1 MKKISPTIQ
10 KIGFTS
16 FLITFVF
23 VIMALFYTKK
33 QDISSQQISD
43 HTLVPSQISEVVVPV
58 LYTEQTQQREYSQY
72 LNSVSKSNLFSKR
85 NKMDLKRAKY
95 QKKLNNHKYFKHS
108 EEDIAKII
116 RSKRVKNIP
125 NHTEITQGKS
135 KDKYNK
141 TDRPDLALEYDNMR
155 TMDPALQYV
164 PRERL
169 SVAYQET
176 MRRFQTEASIPNT
189 NWLERGPNNVGGR
202 TRAIMFDP
210 NDVTKRKVWAGG
222 VAGGLWYNN
231 DITSNTSEWQKVD
244 DFWAN
249 MAVTAIASD
258 PSNSQIFYVGT
269 GEGFFN
275 ADAVRGGG
283 IWKTTNG
290 GTTWTQL
297 TSTSTSDDFTY
308 IQELAVSPSGA
319 IFIATRGVSSSN
331 GGILRSIDGGN
342 NWTRVLAPGS
352 SIGASIASFSNNA
365 ADLDIAN
372 NGDIYASFGIF
383 SQGRIFRSSDNGN
396 SWTDITPSTNCH
408 RIELAVAPSASST
421 TNTTVLY
428 AVARATSGS
437 DNDVAWFRKSTNG
450 GANWT
455 DISIP
460 LYLNSNCT
468 VSTAHFT
475 RNQAWYD
482 LAIAIHPTDPNLVV
496 VGGVDVHRTT
506 NGGTSWSPIS
516 YWTGNCKPYVH
527 ADIHNIVFRPNF
539 TNELLI
545 GSDGGVSYSDN
556 AGDNG
561 VSAPNFSDRNL
572 GYNITQFY
580 ACAIRNEAGSN
591 NFLAGAQDN
600 GSQRYSQAGINATTE
615 VTGGDGA
622 FCFIDQNNGNRQ
634 ITSYVYNNYYRSTN
648 GGTSFSTL
656 TSSNTGQF
664 INPADLD
671 DRDASTSILYSSSA
685 TNQYRYYD
693 LINGSSQQIVT
704 TNIGGSS
711 ASAIKARTSTA
722 NRIFVGTFSGGV
734 YMIENAN
741 TASPTVTNIGSGITT
756 VGTVSSIDVSGAND
770 NNIIVTY
777 SNYGVKSVWY
787 TTDRGSNWISKDETG
802 YGLPDMPVRWV
813 LINPTNPQQVLL
825 ATELGVW
832 STDDITATNPGW
844 QPSNQSLANVRCDM
858 LRYRTSDKLVA
869 VATHARGLYTS
880 DVFQDMPAPQ
890 ALPATSITAN
900 SFTANWTTVTGSG
913 ISYRLDI
920 ATDNNFTNMVSG
932 YNNITVNGT
941 NLNIT
946 GLTQAT
952 IYYYRVRATNG
963 TFTSGNSN
971 TIATSTTIPAPVAT
985 AATNVDVGGF
995 TANWNAVTGAGIS
1008 YRVDVATNNSFTNV
1022 VATFYNATASGLNL
1036 NITGLN
1042 SNTDYFYRV
1051 RATNGLQTSPNSNI
1065 IQLKTNDLLAVVA
1078 TPATDVTT
1086 TSFRANWNAINGSGF
1101 SYRVD
1106 VATDNNFTNIIT
1118 GYNNRVVN
1126 GLSLNVTGLTTNT
1139 DYFYRVRA
1147 TNGTITTPNSNVI
1160 SVTVG
1165 VTAISDNVFGQ
1176 KIEIYPNPSQDF
1188 CIIKVDD
1195 SKSNVFGFEVYENT
1209 GKLLEKFEVKSQN
1222 QEIKVNI
1229 QNWKAGKYT
1238 IRLQQGD
1245 KKATKYFVK
1254 I

>member
-1 MKKISPTIQ
+1 MKQTFPSIRKTSIISFLLLSGLTIGLLFVYQKKQNIPIKTVSDKDEKISKTPE
-10 KIGFTS
+10 
-16 FLITFVF
+16 
-23 VIMALFYTKK
+23 KK
-33 QDISSQQISD
+33 QVIDIKTPELSSI
-43 HTLVPSQISEVVVPV
+43 H
-58 LYTEQTQQREYSQY
+58 TEQSSKVLNISPVSQA
-72 LNSVSKSNLFSKR
+72 
-85 NKMDLKRAKY
+85 DLARAKY
-95 QKKLNNHKYFKHS
+95 QQVLNNHRYFKHS
-108 EEDIAKII
+108 EEDIAKIM
-116 RSKRVKNIP
+116 RSKRIKNIP
-125 NHTEITQGKS
+125 NHAEIIQGKS
-135 KDKYNK
+135 NDKYNK

-155 TMDPALQYV
+155 TMDPILQRV

-176 MRRFQTEASIPNT
+176 MNRFQIEASIPNV
-189 NWLERGPNNVGGR
+189 NWSERGPNNVAGR

-249 MAVTAIASD
+249 MAVTSIASD
-258 PSNSQIFYVGT
+258 PSNPQIFYVGT

-275 ADAVRGGG
+275 VDAVRGGG

-290 GTTWTQL
+290 GTSWTQL
-297 TSTSTSDDFTY
+297 VNTSSNDDFAY
-308 IQELAVSPSGA
+308 IQEIVVNASGA
-319 IFIATRGVSSSN
+319 VFVATRGESSNN
-331 GGILRSIDGGN
+331 GGILRSIDGGSS
-342 NWTRVLAPGS
+342 WTRVLAPGS
-352 SIGASIASFSNNA
+352 NIGVSISSYANRA
-365 ADLDIAN
+365 ADLDIAS
-372 NGDIYASFGIF
+372 NGDIYACLGIF
-383 SQGRIFRSSDNGN
+383 SQGRVFRSSDSGN
-396 SWTDITPSTNCH
+396 SWTDITPSTNCY
-408 RIELAVAPSASST
+408 RIELAIAPSASNA

-450 GANWT
+450 GASWT
-455 DISIP
+455 DVTIP
-460 LYLNSNCT
+460 LYLNSNCSL
-468 VSTAHFT
+468 STAHFT

-482 LAIAIHPTDPNLVV
+482 LSISIHPTNPNIVL
-496 VGGVDVHRTT
+496 VGGVDVHRTID
-506 NGGTSWSPIS
+506 GGTSWSAVS
-516 YWTGNCKPYVH
+516 YWTGACKPYVH

-545 GSDGGVSYSDN
+545 ASDGGVSYSNN

-561 VSAPNFSDRNL
+561 ASSPNFSDRNL

-580 ACAIRNEAGSN
+580 ACAIRNEASSN
-591 NFLAGAQDN
+591 NFLAGSQDN
-600 GSQRYSQAGINATTE
+600 GTQRYSQAGINATTE

-693 LINGSSQQIVT
+693 LINGSSQQIVSAS
-704 TNIGGSS
+704 IGGSV
-711 ASAIKARTSTA
+711 SAIKARTSTA
-722 NRIFVGTFSGGV
+722 NRIFLGTFNGGV
-734 YMIENAN
+734 YMVENAN
-741 TASPTVTNIGSGITT
+741 TASPTVTNIGSGIST
-756 VGTVSSIDVSGAND
+756 VGTVSSIDVSGVND

-787 TTDRGSNWISKDETG
+787 TNNGGTSWISKDETG

-813 LINPTNPQQVLL
+813 LINPNNPQQVLL

-832 STDDITATNPGW
+832 STDNITASNPGW

-858 LRYRTSDKLVA
+858 LKYRTADKLVA

-890 ALPATSITAN
+890 ALPATNITAN
-900 SFTANWTTVTGSG
+900 SFTANWTTVTGAG
-913 ISYRLDI
+913 ISYRLDV
-920 ATDNNFTNMVSG
+920 ATDNNFTNILSS
-932 YNNITVNGT
+932 YNSVTVNGT
-941 NLNIT
+941 SLNIT

-963 TFTSGNSN
+963 TITSGNSN
-971 TIATSTTIPAPVAT
+971 IIAVSTTIPAPVAT

-995 TANWNAVTGAGIS
+995 SANWNTVNGSNIS
-1008 YRVDVATNNSFTNV
+1008 YRLDVATDNSFTNV
-1022 VATFYNATASGLNL
+1022 VASSFNVTANGLTFSV
-1036 NITGLN
+1036 TGLN
-1042 SNTDYFYRV
+1042 SNTDYYYRV

-1065 IQLKTNDLLAVVA
+1065 IQLKTTNLLAVVA

-1086 TSFRANWNAINGSGF
+1086 TSFRANWNALNSSGF

-1118 GYNNRVVN
+1118 GYNNRIVN

-1147 TNGTITTPNSNVI
+1147 TNGTITTPNSNII

-1165 VTAISDNVFGQ
+1165 VTAISDNLFG
-1176 KIEIYPNPSQDF
+1176 KNIEIYPNPSQDF

-1195 SKSNVFGFEVYENT
+1195 SQGNVFGIEVYDNV
-1209 GKLLEKFEVKSQN
+1209 GKLLEKLDTKSQN
-1222 QEIKVNI
+1222 QEIKMNI

-1245 KKATKYFVK
+1245 KKATKHFIK

>member
-1 MKKISPTIQ
+1 MKKTSPTIQ
-10 KIGFTS
+10 KIGFVS
-16 FLITFVF
+16 FLVLFGLTLT
-23 VIMALFYTKK
+23 VIFTNQKK
-33 QDISSQQISD
+33 QNVSTDNISNNI
-43 HTLVPSQISEVVVPV
+43 
-58 LYTEQTQQREYSQY
+58 
-72 LNSVSKSNLFSKR
+72 
-85 NKMDLKRAKY
+85 
-95 QKKLNNHKYFKHS
+95 QKKLVETKKPQETLPKELTTQEKYLDAQSNFHMIAQSNFADLARIAYQKVLNNHRYFKHS

-125 NHTEITQGKS
+125 NHSEIIQGKS
-135 KDKYNK
+135 NDKYNK

-176 MRRFQTEASIPNT
+176 MRRFQTEASIPNV
-189 NWLERGPNNVGGR
+189 NWSERGPNNVGGR

-210 NDVTKRKVWAGG
+210 NDVTKRKIWAGG

-258 PSNSQIFYVGT
+258 PSNPQIFYVGT

-290 GTTWTQL
+290 GTSWTQL
-297 TSTSTSDDFTY
+297 LSTSTDNNFAY
-308 IQELAVSPSGA
+308 VQELAVSPSGI
-319 IFIATRGVSSSN
+319 IFVATRGVSSSN
-331 GGILRSIDGGN
+331 GGILRSIDGGT

-352 SIGASIASFSNNA
+352 NIGANIASFSNNA
-365 ADLDIAN
+365 ADLDIAS

-383 SQGRIFRSSDNGN
+383 SQGRIFRSSDSGD

-408 RIELAVAPSASST
+408 RIELAVAPSTSSA

-450 GANWT
+450 GASWT
-455 DISIP
+455 DITIP
-460 LYLNSNCT
+460 LYLSQSCT

-482 LAIAIHPTDPNLVV
+482 LSISIHPTNPNLVL
-496 VGGVDVHRTT
+496 VGGVDVHRTID
-506 NGGTSWSPIS
+506 GGTTWTPIS
-516 YWTGNCKPYVH
+516 YWTGACKPYVH

-545 GSDGGVSYSDN
+545 ASDGGVSYSNN

-561 VSAPNFSDRNL
+561 TSAPSFSDRNL

-622 FCFIDQNNGNRQ
+622 FCFIDQNNSNRQ

-648 GGTSFSTL
+648 GGTSFNTL
-656 TSSNTGQF
+656 TSNNTGQF

-685 TNQYRYYD
+685 TNQYCYYD

-704 TNIGGSS
+704 ASIGGSV
-711 ASAIKARTSTA
+711 SAIKARTSTA
-722 NRIFVGTFSGGV
+722 NRIFLGTFNGGV
-734 YMIENAN
+734 YMVENAN
-741 TASPTVTNIGSGITT
+741 TASPTVTNIGSGITS

-770 NNIIVTY
+770 NNIVVTY

-787 TTDRGSNWISKDETG
+787 TNNGGTSWISKDETG
-802 YGLPDMPVRWV
+802 YGLPDMPVRWI
-813 LINPTNPQQVLL
+813 LINPNNPQQVLL

-832 STDDITATNPGW
+832 STNDITATNPDW

-858 LRYRTSDKLVA
+858 LKYRTADKLVA

-913 ISYRLDI
+913 ISYRLDV
-920 ATDNNFTNMVSG
+920 ATDNSFTNILPS
-932 YNNITVNGT
+932 YNNVTVNST

-946 GLTQAT
+946 GLSQAT

-963 TFTSGNSN
+963 TITSGNSN
-971 TIATSTTIPAPVAT
+971 IIATSTTIPAPVAT
-985 AATNVDVGGF
+985 AATNIDVGGF
-995 TANWNAVTGAGIS
+995 SANWNAVSGTNIS
-1008 YRVDVATNNSFTNV
+1008 YRLDVATDNSFTNV
-1022 VATFYNATASGLNL
+1022 VASSFNATANGLTL
-1036 NITGLN
+1036 SVIGLN

-1065 IQLKTNDLLAVVA
+1065 IQLKTTNLLAVVA

-1086 TSFRANWNAINGSGF
+1086 TSFRANWNPINSSGF

-1106 VATDNNFTNIIT
+1106 VATDNNFTNMVA

-1165 VTAISDNVFGQ
+1165 VTAISDNLFG
-1176 KIEIYPNPSQDF
+1176 KNIEVYPNPSQDF
-1188 CIIKVDD
+1188 CIIKVDE
-1195 SKSNVFGFEVYENT
+1195 SRGNVFGIEIYDNV
-1209 GKLLEKFEVKSQN
+1209 GKLLEKLEAKSQN
-1222 QEIKVNI
+1222 QEIKLNI

-1245 KKATKYFVK
+1245 KKATKHFVK